1 MTKVTGTID
10 LLSTEGK
17 QLMELKEV
25 LLANQNNPLIYDALL
40 QTIQNKGLQKKV
52 VDSLQDNKV
61 NKEQFEKVIINYKA
75 YTNEEL
81 AKKTY
86 SNFRLKV
93 NNSLDR
99 HRVDHYQSEIS
110 LEDGGIYIFKKI
122 GFNQDYLARE
132 FRQTKREVNK
142 LIKDGFAE
150 RYANLKLT
158 AVTKTMLE
166 HVEHKHGKVAGTSLS
181 LSDFYYDEVSG
192 YYNIDFRINV
202 AYSAAYDSASTLT
215 TLVKEIKAILDSIH
229 IQYMK
234 NINK

>member
-1 MTKVTGTID
+1 MTKSTDKID

-25 LLANQNNPLIYDALL
+25 LLANQDNPLIYDALI
-40 QTIQNKGLQKKV
+40 QTIQSKGLQKKV

-61 NKEQFEKVIINYKA
+61 DKEKFEKVIINYKA

-93 NNSLDR
+93 NSSLDR
-99 HRVDHYQSEIS
+99 HRVDHYQSGIS
-110 LEDGGIYIFKKI
+110 LEDGGIYVFKKI

-132 FRQTKREVNK
+132 FRLNKREVNK

-150 RYANLKLT
+150 RYASLKLT
-158 AVTKTMLE
+158 ALTKTMFE
-166 HVEHKHGKVAGTSLS
+166 HVEHEHGKVPGTSLA
-181 LSDFYYDEVSG
+181 LSDFYYDEDSG
-192 YYNIDFRINV
+192 YYNIDFKINV

-215 TLVKEIKAILDSIH
+215 NLVKDIKAILDSIH
-229 IQYMK
+229 IQFMK
-234 NINK
+234 NIKK